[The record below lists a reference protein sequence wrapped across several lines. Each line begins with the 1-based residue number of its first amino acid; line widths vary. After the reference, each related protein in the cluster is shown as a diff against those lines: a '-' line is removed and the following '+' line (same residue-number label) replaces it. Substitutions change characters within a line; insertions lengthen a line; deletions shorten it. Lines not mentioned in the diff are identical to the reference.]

1 MTERWR
7 TPDVAVIG
15 AGSVGLMAALEL
27 ARRGLEPVVFERA
40 GDVLSGCS
48 AGSAGLLSPAHST
61 PLATPGAVREGLR
74 HMLRR
79 DSPFSMRPRP
89 GLITWLLRFMVAARA
104 DRVRT
109 GTALLRELS
118 IRSLELHQALE
129 AEGLDTGLRS
139 LGAINVYETE
149 GAFAAGRSES
159 AALAEHEIKSEILD
173 RDEARRIEP
182 ALSDRIV
189 GAVLYPDEA
198 QCEPERF
205 MLAAAEAARSAGATI
220 LTHAEV
226 FDLRVHGDRIAALE
240 TAVGNVRPREV
251 VVANGAWAAKLSRRA
266 GLSIPIEGGKGY
278 HLDLDRADTD
288 PRLPVY
294 LQEARVIATPFEDR
308 LRLAGTLQLTGLDLR
323 VDRVRVAATLN
334 AGVRALR
341 GIDGRAGD
349 RGVARHP
356 SVHARRAA
364 GHRPLRA
371 HRERRLLHRPR
382 HEGPAP
388 GPRHRTPGGRGR
400 GGRGADARPRAVQ
413 PRSVPP
419 REEPPGAL
427 AGPPTSPRRTG

>member
-7 TPDVAVIG
+7 TPEVAVIG

-149 GAFAAGRSES
+149 AAFAAGRSES
-159 AALAEHEIKSEILD
+159 AALAAYEVKSEILD
-173 RDEARRIEP
+173 PNEARRIEP
-182 ALSDRIV
+182 ALSDRVV

-205 MLAAAEAARSAGATI
+205 MRAAAEAAEGAGATI
-220 LTHAEV
+220 LTNAEV
-226 FDLRVHGDRIAALE
+226 FDLRMQGDRVAVLE
-240 TAVGNVRPREV
+240 TALGNVRPREV
-251 VVANGAWAAKLSRRA
+251 VVANGAWSARLSRRA
-266 GLSIPIEGGKGY
+266 GIAIHVEGGKGY

-308 LRLAGTLQLTGLDLR
+308 LRLAGTLQLTGLDLG

-341 GIDGRAGD
+341 GIEAARVTEVWRGIRPCTPDGLPVIGRSERVANVVFATGHGMKGLHLAPGTGRLVAQVVAGEEPMHDLAPYSPDRFRLTRSGRAPSPQHD
-349 RGVARHP
+349 VA
-356 SVHARRAA
+356 A
-364 GHRPLRA
+364 
-371 HRERRLLHRPR
+371 
-382 HEGPAP
+382 EG
-388 GPRHRTPGGRGR
+388 G
-400 GGRGADARPRAVQ
+400 
-413 PRSVPP
+413 
-419 REEPPGAL
+419 
-427 AGPPTSPRRTG
+427 